1 MPPKLSICIPTL
13 NRGGFIGQTL
23 ASIVG
28 QWQEGVEVVIVD
40 GGSTDDTA
48 QVVSSYQREHPAIR
62 YVRRGASTKGPSN
75 EGFDRDCDHAV
86 ELADGEYCWLM
97 TDDDLLMPG
106 AIARVLSEAHKGY
119 AVMVASVEIQNNDF
133 SKVLISRRPVL
144 AEDRI
149 YLPGTW
155 ADFAADSLMHLTFV
169 GAVIVDRRFWLGRN
183 RRKYYGTGFVHVGAL
198 FGDACEG
205 SALSIAAPLV
215 SIRFGNAQWS
225 SRAFQIWM
233 FGWPD
238 LIWSFSHL
246 PPSVRQAVCPREPWD
261 NLVVLLRE
269 RTLGTYSIREYRLF
283 LAERALSRTRRF
295 LLWGVAIF
303 PRWILLAMAYPYA
316 WSRPS
321 DSAMLLFTLNESLQA
336 RR

>member
-1 MPPKLSICIPTL
+1 MSPKLSICIPTL
-13 NRGGFIGQTL
+13 NRGAFIGQTL

-28 QWQEGVEVVIVD
+28 QWQEGVEIVIVD

-48 QVVSSYQREHPAIR
+48 QVVSSYQRECPTIR
-62 YVRRGASTKGPSN
+62 YVRRDASTKGPSN

-86 ELADGEYCWLM
+86 ELAEGEYCWLM

-106 AIARVLSEAHKGY
+106 AIARVLSEADKGY

-144 AEDRI
+144 ADDRI
-149 YLPGTW
+149 YSSGQW
-155 ADFAADSLMHLTFV
+155 ADFAGDSLMHLTFV

-183 RRKYYGTGFVHVGAL
+183 RAKYYGTGFVHVGAL

-205 SALSIAAPLV
+205 SALSIASPLV

-233 FGWPD
+233 FGWPE
-238 LIWSFSHL
+238 LIWSFSNL
-246 PPSVRQAVCPREPWD
+246 PPAVRQAVCPKEPWD
-261 NLVVLLRE
+261 NVVVLLRE

-283 LAERALSRTRRF
+283 LAQRSLSRTRRF